1 MLFVI
6 VLSVV
11 ELIVIVLSVF
21 KLFVIVLSI
30 LLVILREM
38 VSVCLGI
45 KCHCT

>member
-1 MLFVI
+1 MLVVI

-21 KLFVIVLSI
+21 KLFFIVLSI

-38 VSVCLGI
+38 ALVCLGI
-45 KCHCT
+45 KWTL

>member
-1 MLFVI
+1 MLLEI

-45 KCHCT
+45 KWTL